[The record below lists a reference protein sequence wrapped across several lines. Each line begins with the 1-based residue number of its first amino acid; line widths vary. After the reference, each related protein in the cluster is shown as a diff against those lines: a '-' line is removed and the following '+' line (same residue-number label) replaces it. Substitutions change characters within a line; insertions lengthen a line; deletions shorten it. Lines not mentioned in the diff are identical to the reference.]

1 MTKDPTPEQFI
12 EALNRARM
20 TPEERA
26 IADAEKLGQQ
36 LGKTIVNIL
45 FLFISPTIIWL
56 VLTYLVGFQVAW
68 VKVFGV
74 YFIFNFIKNS
84 ILREQSK

>member
-20 TPEERA
+20 TPEERV

>member
-1 MTKDPTPEQFI
+1 MNDNLTPEQVI

-20 TPEERA
+20 TPEERV

-36 LGKTIVNIL
+36 LGKTIANIL

-68 VKVFGV
+68 IKVFGC
-74 YFIFNFIKNS
+74 YFIFNFIKN
-84 ILREQSK
+84 IIVQSFKK

>member
-20 TPEERA
+20 TPEERV

-45 FLFISPTIIWL
+45 ILFISPTIIWL

>member
-1 MTKDPTPEQFI
+1 MTKDPTPEQVI

-20 TPEERA
+20 TPEERV

-36 LGKTIVNIL
+36 LGKTIANIL

-68 VKVFGV
+68 IKVFGC
-74 YFIFNFIKNS
+74 YFIFNFIKN
-84 ILREQSK
+84 IIVQSFKK

>member
-36 LGKTIVNIL
+36 LGKTIANIL
-45 FLFISPTIIWL
+45 ILFISPTIIWL